1 MGQEDSSLVPAEAPT
16 EHLPVQHSDSPEEPT
31 EVEDDD
37 NNGLDSSESSAV
49 SLVDSVG
56 QQDSSPSSQGK
67 KSPAT
72 LMRGLSSGDENP
84 FSPFFIP
91 KNPFLDLVGKV
102 PRFKWTT
109 FHLDLLEDLLV
120 ALHDMLEKLKK

>member
-1 MGQEDSSLVPAEAPT
+1 MLGSHLAGEAPAEQ
-16 EHLPVQHSDSPEEPT
+16 LPSQHSDSPEEPT
-31 EVEDDD
+31 EAEDDES
-37 NNGLDSSESSAV
+37 NGLESSESSAV
-49 SLVDSVG
+49 SLTDSVS
-56 QQDSSPSSQGK
+56 QQDSSPSSQEK
-67 KSPAT
+67 RSPAT
-72 LMRGLSSGDENP
+72 LMRGLSSGDGNP